1 MKISYD
7 DNDIHSS
14 IPYIYYTIEKKRHP
28 TRFLL
33 NFILE
38 EMLLIIM
45 IFLVNL
51 DFFWCND
58 S

>member
-28 TRFLL
+28 TRSLPVKFHFGRNAVDYYDFLG
-33 NFILE
+33 E
-38 EMLLIIM
+38 
-45 IFLVNL
+45 
-51 DFFWCND
+51 